1 MLAAEG
7 LALIALAVLLAW
19 PAPVA
24 LARARWTARAPAA
37 ALVLWQA
44 VGLSGGLAI
53 LGAGLTLAVSGL
65 HRSWA
70 AGLAALPGA
79 VTGSGPAGP
88 GPLGWAGLVLAAV
101 AGAWLAGVAV
111 ACTARVLARTR
122 RHRRGLDL
130 IARDAELGAGTLPA
144 AQPVSL
150 VGHPA
155 AAAYTVPGVRPRIVL
170 SQGTL
175 DLLSPR
181 QLGAVLSHE
190 RAHARGRHD
199 LVILPFRA
207 WAQTLWFLPAA
218 RQALASVGLLTEML
232 ADDAA
237 VREHGRAPVLAALR
251 ALDGTGSHG
260 PAACPASGTATGT
273 RAARL
278 DPDDRR
284 AALPRPAAAAVCAAA
299 VVLVCLPPAI
309 LLAS

>member
-1 MLAAEG
+1 VLAAEG
-7 LALIALAVLLAW
+7 LALIAAAVLLAW
-19 PAPVA
+19 PVPVA

-44 VGLSGGLAI
+44 VGLGGGLAI
-53 LGAGLTLAVSGL
+53 LGAGLTLAVCGL

-79 VTGSGPAGP
+79 VTGPGL
-88 GPLGWAGLVLAAV
+88 GPLGWAGLGLAAV

-111 ACTARVLARTR
+111 ACTARVLAGTR

-130 IARDAELGAGTLPA
+130 IARDTELGDAELGAGTLPA
-144 AQPVSL
+144 AQPVSVL
-150 VGHPA
+150 GHQA
-155 AAAYTVPGVRPRIVL
+155 AAAYTLPGVRPRIVL

-207 WAQTLWFLPAA
+207 WAQALWFLPAA
-218 RQALASVGLLTEML
+218 ARALAAVGLLTEMV

-237 VREHGRAPVLAALR
+237 ARAHGRAPVLAALR
-251 ALDGTGSHG
+251 ALDGARREPGVR
-260 PAACPASGTATGT
+260 A

-278 DPDDRR
+278 AGPARR
-284 AALPRPAAAAVCAAA
+284 AALPWPAAAAVCAAA
-299 VVLVCLPPAI
+299 VALVCLPPVI

>member
-1 MLAAEG
+1 VLVAEG

-19 PAPVA
+19 PAPIA

-44 VGLSGGLAI
+44 VGLSGGLSI

-130 IARDAELGAGTLPA
+130 IARDTELGDAELGAGTLPA

-150 VGHPA
+150 LGHPA

-190 RAHARGRHD
+190 LAHARGRHD

-218 RQALASVGLLTEML
+218 RQALAAVGLLTEML

-237 VREHGRAPVLAALR
+237 VRGHGREPVLAALR
-251 ALDGTGSHG
+251 ALDGAG
-260 PAACPASGTATGT
+260 PPGAGAGA

-278 DPDDRR
+278 DGDTSR
-284 AALPRPAAAAVCAAA
+284 AALPRPAAAAICTAA
-299 VVLVCLPPAI
+299 VVLVCLPPGI